1 MSDDWV
7 SVRTITDVVEELV
20 QIRSDTYFVKRD
32 ITKTT
37 VICGSLKRITAWL
50 VHNRALCESRKSE
63 RETI

>member
-1 MSDDWV
+1 M
-7 SVRTITDVVEELV
+7 DVVDALV

-37 VICGSLKRITAWL
+37 VICGSLKWMTAWL
-50 VHNRALCESRKSE
+50 VHHRALCGSRKSE